1 MGWAAGMAA
10 GTAMAAQALANRD
23 AKEKKERDASIA
35 KGLTDLD
42 ANQAL
47 RVKYAAENDP
57 SNISIA
63 NTEQSGGLGT
73 NTLAPEANSSPVQS
87 PGAAYTPLEMA
98 EKRRGLYTE
107 NNDLE
112 GSRRYEDQV
121 TSLRAVEENT
131 RRFDEAALE
140 QQNQFNQT
148 LSETK
153 ALRLSN
159 KQEFDT
165 TTAANKKEFDQT
177 IAVSKKQAED
187 VGDYYGAQ
195 ISKLTEQVEVSKTDR
210 ALAQA
215 TSFGESEYNRI
226 IGTGGS
232 LDQIQTALREKY
244 PEEDGVQLDAALG
257 AATNKYYQDNG
268 LNAQAAG
275 NMIKKAVKPIELFV
289 NQEFENEESMFEVA
303 NKTLADVFDPDLND
317 GLDTKLQTIFDEDNN
332 PKGYAFVQD
341 GQNVSEVF
349 GSVDA
354 IKSYATQEMSNIA
367 DDPFFLVE
375 QQQKAKQK
383 AARAIISATS
393 AKAKTTAFNKF
404 LTENPHYLS
413 DGMQAQRMTLKKE
426 LGMAS
431 ELADWGAQSAYVPMD
446 GGGLGPQTSSDQ
458 AVLSSR
464 QDRTGRM
471 ALMESNQAEADR
483 ISDTYSGPD
492 FNAAYAAADAG
503 VRQALDGMTQRGELS
518 IPLDPYNARG
528 LIPAF

>member
-57 SNISIA
+57 SKISIA

-112 GSRRYEDQV
+112 GSMRYEDQV

-148 LSETK
+148 LSEST

-159 KQEFDT
+159 KQEFDI

-195 ISKLTEQVEVSKTDR
+195 INKLTEQVDVSKTNR
-210 ALAQA
+210 NLAQA

-275 NMIKKAVKPIELFV
+275 SMIKKAVKPIELFV

-446 GGGLGPQTSSDQ
+446 GGGLSSPQDQ
-458 AVLSSR
+458 VLGGVNSAIQRRGEAASAAAQPAKDANQIMDLYGDSP
-464 QDRTGRM
+464 QDIDM
-471 ALMESNQAEADR
+471 
-483 ISDTYSGPD
+483 
-492 FNAAYAAADAG
+492 AYANSSPAIQAQLDILIRG
-503 VRQALDGMTQRGELS
+503 RNIGLGNALDMSGSSL
-518 IPLDPYNARG
+518 
-528 LIPAF
+528 